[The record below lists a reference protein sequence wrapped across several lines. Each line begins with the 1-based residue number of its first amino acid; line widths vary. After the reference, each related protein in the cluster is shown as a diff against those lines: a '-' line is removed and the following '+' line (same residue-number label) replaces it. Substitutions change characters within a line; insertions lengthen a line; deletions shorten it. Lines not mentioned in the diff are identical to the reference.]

1 MRLKSDVKDVVYLS
15 WLVDIDKARPY
26 VPPGVRLWQQNGKT
40 IFSILTYQHQHFGP
54 AFLGALRR
62 FMPSPR
68 QSNWRFYV
76 AGTPEQAACDGVV
89 LFVSVVVDQL
99 AYVLGGRLA
108 SDAMPAHLAATFQ
121 HTVQAATA
129 SSSAAIVTEI
139 QGGTGSAPDLY
150 SQEVVPGTERQ
161 LPEAWQAFFPSWQQ
175 AVSYLA
181 VQHSALV
188 QLEPGAGM
196 AQGDIAFPVE
206 MDRVQPATA
215 SKVHGA
221 FLQQLGIQSAPFC
234 FVIPQLAFEVL
245 GEHRI
250 CHLPAN
256 PLQSSL

>member
-1 MRLKSDVKDVVYLS
+1 MRMESEVKDVVYLS
-15 WLVDIDKARPY
+15 WLVDIEKAQPY

-54 AFLGALRR
+54 AFLGPLRR
-62 FMPSPR
+62 WMPSPR

-76 AGTPEQAACDGVV
+76 AATPQQTQCEGVV

-108 SDAMPAHLAATFQ
+108 SDAMPAHLASTFQ
-121 HTVQAATA
+121 HAVQPATA
-129 SSSAAIVTEI
+129 SNFEVIVTEI
-139 QGGTGSAPDLY
+139 HGGTGSAPDLY
-150 SQEVVPGTERQ
+150 SDVALATEEQ

-188 QLEPGAGM
+188 QLEPGAGI
-196 AQGDIAFPVE
+196 AQGDIAFPVD
-206 MDRVQPATA
+206 MARVQPATA
-215 SKVHGA
+215 TKVHGA
-221 FLQQLGIQSAPFC
+221 FLQHLGIQSAPFC
-234 FVIPQLAFEVL
+234 FVIPELAFEVL
-245 GEHRI
+245 GERRI
-250 CHLPAN
+250 CHTHAN